1 MELFSLLA
9 FCNIHKCQ
17 DCNEHLCS
25 RILPNSQH
33 SSSGQFKQQQNSD
46 LGVLYPSWR
55 RPTGRRSTNHP
66 PHDPYEWRSP
76 SHSLARCVSH
86 HGRDAR
92 AAGVGR
98 CGVDYHVCLFRIY
111 IYIYLLM
118 FIYISPTRFVFLP
131 LDTTAPFYTPLET
144 WQENIYCTFLGVHF
158 A

>member
-1 MELFSLLA
+1 MFSLLA
-9 FCNIHKCQ
+9 FYNIHQCQ

-25 RILPNSQH
+25 RLLLNSQH
-33 SSSGQFKQQQNSD
+33 SSSGQLKQQQNSV

-55 RPTGRRSTNHP
+55 RPTGRSSTNP
-66 PHDPYEWRSP
+66 PHDPHEWRPP
-76 SHSLARCVSH
+76 SHSLARRVSH
-86 HGRDAR
+86 HEGDAR

-111 IYIYLLM
+111 IYIYICWCLYIYLRHVLCSSLSTQQLL
-118 FIYISPTRFVFLP
+118 FT
-131 LDTTAPFYTPLET
+131 PFET